1 VRGELSP
8 ETEEI
13 LRRARSGDER
23 MPAPRRRRLKGTL
36 LARIAV
42 GASATLA
49 AGQGAASTLP
59 TLGVGFV
66 AKTVVGIALI
76 GSIGAGSYFALRPAR
91 HEARRA
97 MPAVAVAEPPVPVET
112 PEPPEPPAVETHH
125 RRRVAIK
132 PRPAPV
138 RRVAPAAPVDEA
150 AALAAETAL
159 LREADRALRAG
170 DNATALAR
178 LDEHAT
184 RFPHGVLEP
193 ERTAERL
200 IVLCELGVADARDV
214 SQFLS
219 SHAGSPL
226 AARVRRACATK

>member
-1 VRGELSP
+1 VRGEELSP
-8 ETEEI
+8 ETEEV

-23 MPAPRRRRLKGTL
+23 MPSPRRRRLKGTL

-42 GASATLA
+42 GGAATLA

-59 TLGVGFV
+59 TLGVGVV

-76 GSIGAGSYFALRPAR
+76 GSLGAGSYFALRPAR
-91 HEARRA
+91 HQPARHAAAVVEA
-97 MPAVAVAEPPVPVET
+97 PAPVAPVET
-112 PEPPEPPAVETHH
+112 PEPAVVETHT
-125 RRRVAIK
+125 RRKVGR
-132 PRPAPV
+132 PRPVPV
-138 RRVAPAAPVDEA
+138 RRVAVSAAPPVDEA

-219 SHAGSPL
+219 THAGSPL
-226 AARVRRACATK
+226 AARVRRACPAK